1 MVGHISGERCSSFSG
16 SSGIWGVRSS
26 LPLGPTASRSSWS
39 SAMIVE
45 KEGRVV
51 GSLCQH
57 SRRSSQSAGEVK
69 SEGMTGRLFSSVRR
83 STLFIVAAL
92 RCTVNT
98 YSAQK
103 IEQRRHPSEAT
114 AFLPSLKFQC
124 RKWHT
129 HKRQWQESGY
139 SSHPSTQVIAS
150 EECHLTG
157 NGQSHKHKK

>member
-1 MVGHISGERCSSFSG
+1 
-16 SSGIWGVRSS
+16 VRSS
-26 LPLGPTASRSSWS
+26 LPIGPAASRNSWS
-39 SAMIVE
+39 LVIIVE
-45 KEGRVV
+45 KEGRVA

-69 SEGMTGRLFSSVRR
+69 SGGMTGRLFSSVRR

-92 RCTVNT
+92 RCSVNT

-103 IEQRRHPSEAT
+103 IERRRHPSEAK
-114 AFLPSLKFQC
+114 AFLPSLEFRC
-124 RKWHT
+124 RKWRT
-129 HKRQWQESGY
+129 HKRRWRESGY

-157 NGQSHKHKK
+157 NGQSYKHQK